1 MKVILKTLSESGII
15 NGLKNS
21 TVFRFFICNL
31 VYSANL
37 WLSSAYYPVYFNKI
51 GLSDNRIGILISVI
65 SFVTMIFVFPFGV
78 MSDRL
83 MPKTLLRIGVF
94 LMAASNILVTFFN
107 SFYYIFAVVAIT
119 GIGSTL
125 FIISLYSMY
134 YKQLGEDRRGI
145 RIALFTLG
153 TALGFGVGPFVGGF
167 IISYTQIEWVFI
179 FAGFLNLILFFLV
192 SVLKST
198 SPIKFRIGMYR
209 KDILKPEVLFLIV
222 IVFVM
227 SSHIGVEKTCLTLV
241 MSKVIG
247 LTGIQMGTIFL
258 IVGVWVSIVCMF
270 AGHLFDKTKR
280 LISLIA
286 FSILVTGFFQ
296 ALTAYADSFFLLL
309 IIRIFHTIG
318 DSFFLVLKVV
328 LITMIFPNSRMGGNF
343 GFVYSI
349 NTAAAAVAAL
359 ISGVLSSR
367 YGYGFPFMA
376 NGLFLVAIAII
387 LLAMKGRIGR
397 IFSHHQVKA
406 VNI

>member
-21 TVFRFFICNL
+21 SIFRFFICNL
-31 VYSANL
+31 LYSANL
-37 WLSSAYYPVYFNKI
+37 WLSAAYYPVYFNKI
-51 GLSDNRIGILISVI
+51 GLSDNRIGILISAI
-65 SFVTMIFVFPFGV
+65 SFVTMIFVLPFGV
-78 MSDRL
+78 MSDRF
-83 MPKTLLRIGVF
+83 MPKTLLRLGAF
-94 LMAASNILVTFFN
+94 LMAASNILIILFN
-107 SFYYIFAVVAIT
+107 SFYYIFAIVAIT

-125 FIISLYSMY
+125 FVISLYTMY

-153 TALGFGVGPFVGGF
+153 TALGFGVGPFAGGF
-167 IISYTQIEWVFI
+167 IISYMQMKWVFI
-179 FAGFLNLILFFLV
+179 FGALLNLALFFLV
-192 SVLKST
+192 SVLKT
-198 SPIKFRIGMYR
+198 TNPIKFRIEMYK
-209 KDILKPEVLFLIV
+209 KDILRPEVLFLIV
-222 IVFVM
+222 IVFIM
-227 SSHIGVEKTCLTLV
+227 SSHIGVERTCLTLV

-258 IVGVWVSIVCMF
+258 VVGVWVSVVCMF
-270 AGHLFDKTKR
+270 AGYLFDKTKR

-286 FSILVTGFFQ
+286 LSILVTGFFQ

-359 ISGVLSSR
+359 LSGVLSNY
-367 YGYGFPFMA
+367 YGYGFPFIA
-376 NGLFLVAIAII
+376 NGLLLVTIGII
-387 LLAMKGRIGR
+387 LLAMKGRIER
-397 IFSHHQVKA
+397 IFSRHQVNVVK
-406 VNI
+406 I

>member
-1 MKVILKTLSESGII
+1 MKVILKKLSDDGVI
-15 NGLKNS
+15 NGLRNS

-31 VYSANL
+31 LYSANL

-51 GLSDNRIGILISVI
+51 GMSDNKVGILISVI
-65 SFVTMIFVFPFGV
+65 SFVTMIFIFPFGV
-78 MSDRL
+78 MSDRVT
-83 MPKTLLRIGVF
+83 PKTLLRLGAF
-94 LMAASNILVTFFN
+94 LMALSNILITLYN
-107 SFYYIFAVVAIT
+107 SFYYVFAVVAIS

-125 FIISLYSMY
+125 FIVTLYSLY

-153 TALGFGVGPFVGGF
+153 TALGFGLGPFVGGF
-167 IISYTQIEWVFI
+167 IISYTQMEWIFI
-179 FAGFLNLILFFLV
+179 CSGLLNLALFFLV

-198 SPIKFRIGMYR
+198 DPIKFRIEMYR
-209 KDILKPEVLFLIV
+209 KDLLRPEVLFLV
-222 IVFVM
+222 VVVFVM
-227 SSHIGVEKTCLTLV
+227 SSHFGVEKTCLTLV

-247 LTGIQMGTIFL
+247 LTGVQIGTIFL
-258 IVGVWVSIVCMF
+258 VVGVWVSIVCMF
-270 AGHLFDKTKR
+270 AGHFFDKTKR

-286 FSILVTGFFQ
+286 FSILITGVFQ

-328 LITMIFPNSRMGGNF
+328 LITMIFPSSRMGGNF
-343 GFVYSI
+343 GFVYSV

-359 ISGVLSSR
+359 ISGMLSNH
-367 YGYGFPFMA
+367 YGYGFPFVA
-376 NGLFLVAIAII
+376 NGLFLVAAGII
-387 LLAMKGRIGR
+387 LLAMTGRIGR
-397 IFSHHQVKA
+397 VFMRQQVKA